1 MTQDVLQSAWK
12 VSLQEEMATD
22 PAIKQEDI
30 DQVVQWCRQQTY
42 LPPVSE
48 NTVALFLKLSDYNVE
63 KAQTFI
69 DNHYTFRTYYRNIF
83 GDRDPTNADCKLAM
97 NAINA
102 FILPGMT
109 QDRRRVI
116 FASLKSPPDSSRFTA
131 SSGLKYLYMTLEM
144 DILDAGFGDSDGY
157 SVLFDARG
165 FGLGHLTTISI
176 SFLKQLFS
184 YFLDGANMAIREI
197 NIINVN
203 AVVEKLI
210 MMIRSLAPRDLHE
223 RIKLYT
229 KDKTEAC
236 LAKYPVDILPK
247 ELEGNPKLI
256 LQEMTE
262 SNEKKIIALRSW
274 YLADEKY
281 LRVDESKRP
290 LDKQNKKVIKL
301 QASLQK
307 IELD

>member
-1 MTQDVLQSAWK
+1 
-12 VSLQEEMATD
+12 
-22 PAIKQEDI
+22 
-30 DQVVQWCRQQTY
+30 
-42 LPPVSE
+42 
-48 NTVALFLKLSDYNVE
+48 
-63 KAQTFI
+63 
-69 DNHYTFRTYYRNIF
+69 
-83 GDRDPTNADCKLAM
+83 
-97 NAINA
+97 
-102 FILPGMT
+102 
-109 QDRRRVI
+109 
-116 FASLKSPPDSSRFTA
+116 
-131 SSGLKYLYMTLEM
+131 MTLEM

-262 SNEKKIIALRSW
+262 SNEKKISRFDPGIWLRREITFAWTNQS
-274 YLADEKY
+274 
-281 LRVDESKRP
+281 RP

-301 QASLQK
+301 QA
-307 IELD
+307 IITEG